1 MQLSILAL
9 CTLLCPRVLGHPYAS
24 ETTCISVT
32 TTSVENLWPVSE
44 PTERHYYDNRLYYI
58 HRYHNRYNHVGGI
71 YFNNNVY
78 YKFHVRNLYFDLLHL
93 YNFHLHQLDYQLDY
107 QHFLNDNQQRLDDD
121 EYYNCNCNE
130 QFYGG
135 AGWGNITAIV
145 FGCCMI
151 SLFGGIS
158 VIYCARD
165 RARAR
170 RIAARKELES
180 SSSDSKIPL
189 VAAKDN
195 AIADLE
201 VNRSSMMFTNQPQT
215 EYFPARSTPSVS
227 NHHSHTTS
235 ATSQT
240 TTSTRDHAS
249 RAHINEQNTP
259 LV

>member
-1 MQLSILAL
+1 MDFSRNDI
-9 CTLLCPRVLGHPYAS
+9 HPGEARIWRDPPS
-24 ETTCISVT
+24 Q
-32 TTSVENLWPVSE
+32 
-44 PTERHYYDNRLYYI
+44 RHYCDNRLYYI
-58 HRYHNRYNHVGGI
+58 HRYHNRYNHVGDI
-71 YFNNNVY
+71 
-78 YKFHVRNLYFDLLHL
+78 YFDLLHI
-93 YNFHLHQLDYQLDY
+93 YNFHLHNLRLYQLDY
-107 QHFLNDNQQRLDDD
+107 QHILNDNQQRLDDD
-121 EYYNCNCNE
+121 KYCNCNCNE
-130 QFYGG
+130 QFYRG

-158 VIYCARD
+158 VVYCARD

-170 RIAARKELES
+170 RIAARKELAS
-180 SSSDSKIPL
+180 SSSDSKTPL
-189 VAAKDN
+189 VAVKDK

-201 VNRSSMMFTNQPQT
+201 VNRSSMMFTNHPQT
-215 EYFPARSTPSVS
+215 EYFPVRSAPSVS